1 MRNYQADYTKY
12 AFKAEDD
19 WGDYFKGNRREPW
32 FNEDGYSQ
40 PNYYC
45 TDDKWHTIVEHV
57 EKWEYFNGKIP
68 EGMQVDHIIPVKNGG
83 TNKLSNLRLLTPKDN
98 SNTELTKINHSN
110 ATKQLWKDE
119 EYKQK
124 MSEARKNA
132 WKEGKYQLSQ
142 GFIDGAKE
150 HNEKNKTPIYQY
162 SLEWKLV
169 AYYESRN
176 KAERETGFSRE
187 RISFHCIDGKPYK
200 GYYWRTTPI

>member
-1 MRNYQADYTKY
+1 MRNYQVDYKNY
-12 AFKAEDD
+12 SFKDDDD
-19 WGDYFKGNRREPW
+19 WGDYFKGERREPW
-32 FNEDGYSQ
+32 FDGDGYSQ
-40 PNYYC
+40 LNYFC
-45 TDDKWHTIVEHV
+45 TDGKWHTMGEHV
-57 EKWEYFNGKIP
+57 AKWEYFNGKIP

-110 ATKQLWKDE
+110 AAKKRWRNE

-132 WKEGKYQLSQ
+132 WKEGKYQITQAFLDSC
-142 GFIDGAKE
+142 KKYRE
-150 HNEKNKTPIYQY
+150 ERKTPIYQY

-169 AYYESRN
+169 GYYEGRN
-176 KAERETGFSRE
+176 AAGKKTGFNRE
-187 RISFHCIDGKPYK
+187 RISFHCINGKPYK